1 MENIILFFEKPIVL
15 RLISIALTLLIVF
28 VIVRVI
34 RRSLIKIENK
44 VPLGKQ
50 QRTVY
55 PIISRTLVYVVYFIA
70 FIIILET
77 IGLDTKPILAVT
89 SIGSVAVGFGAQQL
103 VKDVI
108 NGFSILSENQ
118 FNVGDVV
125 SLSDVT
131 GTVED
136 ITLRTTRLRN
146 GTDGKVYIIPNG
158 EIKMVTNMSK
168 EYMFAVVN
176 VPVPYDKDLDTIL
189 EVLNDTVK
197 HYQNPGSIMQAPV
210 VQGVTEYE
218 ESSLNIRITCK
229 TYVGKNWAVERD
241 LRRVIIYALEAHDI
255 SLPFP
260 TRTVY
265 VEQDLSN

>member
-1 MENIILFFEKPIVL
+1 M
-15 RLISIALTLLIVF
+15 
-28 VIVRVI
+28 
-34 RRSLIKIENK
+34 
-44 VPLGKQ
+44 
-50 QRTVY
+50 
-55 PIISRTLVYVVYFIA
+55 
-70 FIIILET
+70 
-77 IGLDTKPILAVT
+77 
-89 SIGSVAVGFGAQQL
+89 FGAQQL

-108 NGFSILSENQ
+108 NGFFILSENQ

-197 HYQNPGSIMQAPV
+197 HYQNPGSIMQTPV

-241 LRRVIIYALEAHDI
+241 LRRVIIYALEAHGI

>member
-89 SIGSVAVGFGAQQL
+89 SIGSVAVGFGEVFL
-103 VKDVI
+103 Y
-108 NGFSILSENQ
+108 NGHRSECN
-118 FNVGDVV
+118 
-125 SLSDVT
+125 
-131 GTVED
+131 E
-136 ITLRTTRLRN
+136 
-146 GTDGKVYIIPNG
+146 
-158 EIKMVTNMSK
+158 
-168 EYMFAVVN
+168 
-176 VPVPYDKDLDTIL
+176 
-189 EVLNDTVK
+189 
-197 HYQNPGSIMQAPV
+197 
-210 VQGVTEYE
+210 
-218 ESSLNIRITCK
+218 C
-229 TYVGKNWAVERD
+229 
-241 LRRVIIYALEAHDI
+241 
-255 SLPFP
+255 
-260 TRTVY
+260 
-265 VEQDLSN
+265 